1 MAVRKGYY
9 VHGMSCGH
17 CVRAVTEELAALDA
31 VSAVEVDLHPDANSK
46 VTVTSATPLADEDVA
61 AAIDE
66 AGYDFV
72 GAA

>member
-1 MAVRKGYY
+1 MAVRKDYY
-9 VHGMSCGH
+9 VHGMSCEH
-17 CVRAVTEELAALDA
+17 CVHAVTEELVALDA
-31 VSAVEVDLHPDANSK
+31 VRAVEVDLHPDGNSK
-46 VTVTSATPLADEDVA
+46 VTVTSEAPLADGDVA